1 MLAPSTRKKTRA
13 WITAEIIYLQYSAD
27 HSHWLWTTQP
37 EKANRNHTSL
47 TVKPTQS
54 QNVRK
59 SYTVFICGLWVK
71 AFTHSEMYVLF
82 QNVYCVW
89 TGILHEAAGQ
99 PGQRLPRLPHQQ
111 KGPTETPCSYWWHWP
126 TKEINSSRPPRQKAW
141 SQWISATATELSV
154 CCTVFHSWHTF
165 AVSVHFCVNV
175 SDSWSCCMK
184 RSLMLVSV
192 NIGSVN
198 ILKTNA

>member
-13 WITAEIIYLQYSAD
+13 WITADIIYLQYSAD
-27 HSHWLWTTQP
+27 HSHWLWMTQP
-37 EKANRNHTSL
+37 EKANRNRTSL

-154 CCTVFHSWHTF
+154 CCISFLTYVCCLCTF
-165 AVSVHFCVNV
+165 LCECKWFMVILYETLFNVSVRQYRFGEYIK
-175 SDSWSCCMK
+175 D
-184 RSLMLVSV
+184 
-192 NIGSVN
+192 
-198 ILKTNA
+198 